1 VANGPSEDRGK
12 RVARNSEG
20 RPRTPWCLCVSLGLA
35 RGKNAVDEGVTALD
49 EGGNGDW
56 ACGSGWEIKDERE
69 WTVCGSCRDGTL
81 AGKVKR
87 ARGRGIGANVGL
99 DPSTLL
105 GVNDSR
111 RGTRGQ
117 LVGGTVVGQLAGI
130 FIPAEENHFSCR
142 GGKSKSVPLKN
153 NV

>member
-1 VANGPSEDRGK
+1 
-12 RVARNSEG
+12 
-20 RPRTPWCLCVSLGLA
+20 LA
-35 RGKNAVDEGVTALD
+35 RGKRAVDEGLAALD
-49 EGGNGDW
+49 EDGNDDW
-56 ACGSGWEIKDERE
+56 ADGSGWEKKGERK
-69 WTVCGSCRDGTL
+69 WAVRGSCRDGTL

-87 ARGRGIGANVGL
+87 ARRRGIGANVGL

-130 FIPAEENHFSCR
+130 FIR
-142 GGKSKSVPLKN
+142 
-153 NV
+153 